1 MEGYVSIPRFIFD
14 DPSYTKCSIK
24 FTRTAAIIDL
34 IQLARFK
41 EGEEFVNGRFIHL
54 ERGQLCKSIRELATR
69 WKWDEKTVMKFLNN
83 LKDSGIIYEKN
94 PTPKSGVNRVISIR
108 NYDAWGKDS
117 NTSSNAYSWEITTE
131 NQTAIKEETKE
142 ETIIPP
148 SSVEDTKVSPTS
160 LPPRGSV
167 RSRFVPPTVEQVRE
181 YCEARENNIDPEAFV
196 DFYETNGWVQGK
208 QGKPI
213 KDWKACVRTW
223 ERNHVQ
229 AGRINKTTPSGS
241 TMDQY
246 TQALLEIDKQY
257 GFSQGTSGIDEQ

>member
-1 MEGYVSIPRFIFD
+1 MASFIIEDWMISEKKLGGHELLAFALIHSVTQGGNGCWYGGYDKLAERIGAKQRG
-14 DPSYTKCSIK
+14 T
-24 FTRTAAIIDL
+24 ID
-34 IQLARFK
+34 
-41 EGEEFVNGRFIHL
+41 
-54 ERGQLCKSIRELATR
+54 
-69 WKWDEKTVMKFLNN
+69 
-83 LKDSGIIYEKN
+83 
-94 PTPKSGVNRVISIR
+94 
-108 NYDAWGKDS
+108 
-117 NTSSNAYSWEITTE
+117 
-131 NQTAIKEETKE
+131 AIKSLVSKGLIEKGDAVICGRVRNVLKSTVKTSAKTNSPSAKNAEQPQVNADDNSSPALQKMQRSSAKNAENNRDNYT
-142 ETIIPP
+142 TP

-167 RSRFVPPTVEQVRE
+167 RSRFVPPTVDEVRD
-181 YCEARENNIDPEAFV
+181 YCEQRKNNIDPEAFV

>member
-1 MEGYVSIPRFIFD
+1 MPNITLLDRLQFLGE
-14 DPSYTKCSIK
+14 K
-24 FTRTAAIIDL
+24 FTPAVAWIDL
-34 IQLARFK
+34 QILAEDGIVKTSFRSLS
-41 EGEEFVNGRFIHL
+41 E
-54 ERGQLCKSIRELATR
+54 R
-69 WKWDEKTVMKFLNN
+69 WKWSTNKVIRFINDLVLHEDIELSRGTFH
-83 LKDSGIIYEKN
+83 GTITEQIISIKSIGCRCDGTLTERSTEHKETPLDGPSPIPTLPFP
-94 PTPKSGVNRVISIR
+94 PTPP
-108 NYDAWGKDS
+108 
-117 NTSSNAYSWEITTE
+117 ITHTPV
-131 NQTAIKEETKE
+131 TT
-142 ETIIPP
+142 TPIIPKET
-148 SSVEDTKVSPTS
+148 VQK
-160 LPPRGSV
+160 
-167 RSRFVPPTVEQVRE
+167 RSASARRFSPPTVEQVRE

-229 AGRINKTTPSGS
+229 AGRINKTTSSGS